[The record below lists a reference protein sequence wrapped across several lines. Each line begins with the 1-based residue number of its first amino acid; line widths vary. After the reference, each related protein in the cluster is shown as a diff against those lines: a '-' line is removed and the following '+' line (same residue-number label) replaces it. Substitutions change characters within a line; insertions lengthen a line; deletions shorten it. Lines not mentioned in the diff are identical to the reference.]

1 MTTVTIRVLQAMAG
15 AEQGGAEAFFERLV
29 IALHRAGV
37 QQHVL
42 IRRNPERAER
52 LRAAGLTP
60 IELPFGGALDFSTK
74 RQFAKE
80 IAKFKPHVVMT
91 WMNRATAMCPKG
103 DFVHV
108 ARLGGYYD
116 LKYYRSCDH
125 LIGNT
130 EDIVNYLVREGW
142 PAEKAHYVPNFVDAD
157 PAVEPMPRAAHWTPN
172 TAPLVVA
179 MGRLHENK
187 AFDTL
192 IKAMGRVPNAYLWL
206 AGDGPE
212 REALEHLAQVE
223 GIKPRTRFLG
233 WQEDVSPLLAAADLF
248 VCPSRH
254 EPLGNVVLEA
264 WACGTPVVA
273 ADSQGPGML
282 IDHGHTGIL
291 VPVDDVAA
299 MAQGIAWMLDNPD
312 AAGEMAAAGRAVFEQ
327 SYSAATVIARY
338 QAFFHQVVAEAG
350 LAEA

>member
-1 MTTVTIRVLQAMAG
+1 MTKRILQAMAG

-29 IALHRAGV
+29 IALHRDGV

-42 IRRNPERAER
+42 IRRNPARAER
-52 LRAAGLTP
+52 LRAVGLNP
-60 IELPFGGALDFSTK
+60 VELPFGGMLDFATGRAFS
-74 RQFAKE
+74 RE

-103 DFVHV
+103 NFTHV

-130 EDIVNYLVREGW
+130 PDIVNYLVREGW
-142 PAEKAHYVPNFVDAD
+142 PADRAHYVPNFVDVDAD
-157 PAVEPMPRAAHWTPN
+157 APPMPRSAHWTPP

-192 IKAMGRVPNAYLWL
+192 IKALARVPNAYFWL

-212 REALEHLAQVE
+212 REKLEKLALSE

-233 WQEDVSPLLAAADLF
+233 WQTDVSPLLAAADLF

-264 WACGTPVVA
+264 WARGTPVVA
-273 ADSQGPGML
+273 ADAQGPGML
-282 IDHGHTGIL
+282 IDHGRTGLL
-291 VPVDDVAA
+291 VPVDDVSA
-299 MAQGIAWMLDNPD
+299 MAQAIAWMLDNPE
-312 AAGEMAAAGRAVFEQ
+312 AARTMAAAGYAAFEKD
-327 SYSAATVIARY
+327 YSAPTVIARY
-338 QAFFHQVVAEAG
+338 RAFFDQVAPPDVAEA
-350 LAEA
+350 

>member
-1 MTTVTIRVLQAMAG
+1 MTMRVLQAMAG

-29 IALHRAGV
+29 IALHRDGL
-37 QQHVL
+37 QQSVL
-42 IRRNPERAER
+42 IRRNPARAER

-60 IELPFGGALDFSTK
+60 VELPFGGALDFSTK
-74 RQFAKE
+74 RAFARE
-80 IAKFKPHVVMT
+80 LARFKPHVAMT
-91 WMNRATAMCPKG
+91 WMNRATSMCPKG
-103 DFVHV
+103 DFTHV

-130 EDIVNYLVREGW
+130 PDIVNYLVREGW
-142 PAEKAHYVPNFVDAD
+142 AADRAHYVPNFVDVD
-157 PAVEPMPRAAHWTPN
+157 PDAPPMSRAEHWTPPN
-172 TAPLVVA
+172 APLVVA

-192 IKAMGRVPNAYLWL
+192 IKAMARVPNAYFWL

-212 REALEHLAQVE
+212 KEALEKLALAE

-264 WACGTPVVA
+264 WARGTPVVA
-273 ADSQGPGML
+273 ADAQGPGML
-282 IDHGHTGIL
+282 IDHGRNGLL
-291 VPVDDVAA
+291 VPVDDPGA
-299 MAQGIAWMLDNPD
+299 MAQAIAWMLDNPD
-312 AAGEMAAAGRAVFEQ
+312 ASAAMAQAGREAFAKDYSAPIVISRYRAFFEQ
-327 SYSAATVIARY
+327 VAPAVP
-338 QAFFHQVVAEAG
+338 AEA
-350 LAEA
+350 